1 MHTVTLKPS
10 KDKSLLRRHPW
21 VYANAIE
28 RVDGKPA
35 AGATVVVRAH
45 DGRFLARAAYSP
57 HSQIRLR
64 VWSFDEAEP
73 IDHAFFKRRVQR
85 AIAHRR
91 AFVSDTGA
99 VRLVFGEADGLP
111 GLIVDYYVA
120 QHAFVDAA
128 AAPASSKDPAKP
140 AVQQHTAAS
149 HEAEHGAHPALPAH
163 ADAPAAGAAR
173 PEAGAPRGQLVCQFM
188 AAGVEAWKDAIVAA
202 LVAATGCPNVYERS
216 DVSIR
221 EKEGLAQ
228 TTGVLAGDAPPDT
241 LITTENGVRYHVDVR
256 HGHKTGFYVDQRD
269 NRALVAQYARERDV
283 LNCFCYTGGFSLA
296 ALAGGAKRVVSIDSS
311 GDALALAQRNVT
323 ANGFDAARAEWLDAD
338 AFKTLRRLADD
349 GERFDLIVL
358 DPPKFAPSRE
368 HVERAARA
376 YKDINLSGFKLLRP
390 GGLLFTYSCSGAI
403 DMDLFQKI
411 VAGAA
416 ADARVDARILK
427 RLGAGVDHPLL
438 SAFPEGEY
446 LKGLLLQI
454 A

>member
-21 VYANAIE
+21 VYANAID

-35 AGATVVVRAH
+35 PGATVIVRAH
-45 DGRFLARAAYSP
+45 DGRFLARATYSP

-64 VWSFDEAEP
+64 VWSFDENEP

-85 AIAHRR
+85 ALAHRR
-91 AFVSDTGA
+91 AMISGTDA

-120 QHAFVDAA
+120 ARGAAHTGDAA
-128 AAPASSKDPAKP
+128 AR
-140 AVQQHTAAS
+140 AA
-149 HEAEHGAHPALPAH
+149 EG
-163 ADAPAAGAAR
+163 GAA
-173 PEAGAPRGQLVCQFM
+173 APVAPGDGEGRGQLVCQFM
-188 AAGVEAWKDAIVAA
+188 AAGVEHWKGAIVAA
-202 LVAATGCPNVYERS
+202 IVAATGCPNVYERS

-221 EKEGLAQ
+221 EKEGLEQ

-241 LITTENGVRYHVDVR
+241 LIANENGVLYHVDVR
-256 HGHKTGFYVDQRD
+256 NGHKTGFYVDQRE
-269 NRALVAQYARERDV
+269 NRALVAQYARDRDV

-296 ALAGGAKRVVSIDSS
+296 ALKGGAKRVVSIDSS
-311 GDALALAQRNVT
+311 GDALALAQRNVA
-323 ANGFDAARAEWLDAD
+323 ANGFDAARAQWLDAD
-338 AFKTLRRLADD
+338 AFKTLRRLVDE

-358 DPPKFAPSRE
+358 DPPKFAPTRDS
-368 HVERAARA
+368 VDRAARA
-376 YKDINLSGFKLLRP
+376 YKDVNLSGLKLLRP

-416 ADARVDARILK
+416 ADAKVDARILK

-438 SAFPEGEY
+438 TAFPEGEY

>member
-21 VYANAIE
+21 VYANAID

-35 AGATVVVRAH
+35 PGATVIVRAH

-64 VWSFDEAEP
+64 VWSFDENEP

-85 AIAHRR
+85 ALAHRR
-91 AFVSDTGA
+91 AMISGTDA

-120 QHAFVDAA
+120 ARGAAHTGDAA
-128 AAPASSKDPAKP
+128 AR
-140 AVQQHTAAS
+140 AA
-149 HEAEHGAHPALPAH
+149 EG
-163 ADAPAAGAAR
+163 GAA
-173 PEAGAPRGQLVCQFM
+173 APVAPGDGEGRGQLVCQFM
-188 AAGVEAWKDAIVAA
+188 AAGVEHWKGAIVAA
-202 LVAATGCPNVYERS
+202 IVAATGCPNVYERS

-221 EKEGLAQ
+221 EKEGLEQ

-241 LITTENGVRYHVDVR
+241 LIANENGVLYHVDVR
-256 HGHKTGFYVDQRD
+256 NGHKTGFYVDQRE
-269 NRALVAQYARERDV
+269 NRALVAQYARDRDV

-296 ALAGGAKRVVSIDSS
+296 ALKGGAKRVVSIDSS
-311 GDALALAQRNVT
+311 GDALALAQRNVA
-323 ANGFDAARAEWLDAD
+323 ANGFDAARAQWLDAD
-338 AFKTLRRLADD
+338 AFKTLRRLVDE

-358 DPPKFAPSRE
+358 DPPKFAPTRDS
-368 HVERAARA
+368 VDRAARA
-376 YKDINLSGFKLLRP
+376 YKDINLSGLKLLRP

-411 VAGAA
+411 VGGAA
-416 ADARVDARILK
+416 ADAKVDARILK

-438 SAFPEGEY
+438 TAFPEGEY

>member
-1 MHTVTLKPS
+1 MITVTLKPS
-10 KDKSLLRRHPW
+10 KEKSLLRRHPW

-28 RVDGKPA
+28 RVDGKPE
-35 AGATVVVRAH
+35 AGATVIVRAH

-57 HSQIRLR
+57 QSQIRAR

-85 AIAHRR
+85 ALAHRQTM
-91 AFVSDTGA
+91 VHNTGA

-111 GLIVDYYVA
+111 GLIVDYYIA
-120 QHAFVDAA
+120 DDA
-128 AAPASSKDPAKP
+128 SK
-140 AVQQHTAAS
+140 
-149 HEAEHGAHPALPAH
+149 
-163 ADAPAAGAAR
+163 
-173 PEAGAPRGQLVCQFM
+173 RGQLVCQFM

-202 LVAATGCPNVYERS
+202 LTGATGCPNVYERS

-221 EKEGLAQ
+221 EKEGLQQ
-228 TTGVLAGDAPPDT
+228 TTGVLAGDAPPGT
-241 LITTENGVRYHVDVR
+241 LIASENGVRYHVDV
-256 HGHKTGFYVDQRD
+256 HNGHKTGFYVDQRD
-269 NRALVAQYARERDV
+269 NRALVQQYAQDREV

-296 ALAGGAKRVVSIDSS
+296 ALKGGAKRVVSIDSS
-311 GDALALAQRNVT
+311 GDALAIAQQNVEI
-323 ANGFDAARAEWLDAD
+323 NGFDPARATWLDAD
-338 AFKTLRRLADD
+338 AFKTLRRLYDE

-368 HVERAARA
+368 HVDRAARA
-376 YKDINLSGFKLLRP
+376 YKDINLTGLKLLRP

-403 DMDLFQKI
+403 DAELFQKI
-411 VAGAA
+411 VSSAA
-416 ADARVDARILK
+416 SDARVDARILK

-438 SAFPEGEY
+438 TAFPEGEY

>member
-21 VYANAIE
+21 VYANAID

-35 AGATVVVRAH
+35 PGATVIVRGH

-64 VWSFDEAEP
+64 VWSFDENEP

-85 AIAHRR
+85 ALAHRR
-91 AFVSDTGA
+91 AMISGTDA

-120 QHAFVDAA
+120 ARGAAHTGDAA
-128 AAPASSKDPAKP
+128 AR
-140 AVQQHTAAS
+140 AA
-149 HEAEHGAHPALPAH
+149 EG
-163 ADAPAAGAAR
+163 GAA
-173 PEAGAPRGQLVCQFM
+173 APVAPGDGEGRGQLVCQFM
-188 AAGVEAWKDAIVAA
+188 AAGVEHWKGAIVAA

-221 EKEGLAQ
+221 EKEGLEQ

-241 LITTENGVRYHVDVR
+241 LIANENGVLYHVDVR
-256 HGHKTGFYVDQRD
+256 NGHKTGFYVDQRE
-269 NRALVAQYARERDV
+269 NRALVAQYARDRDV

-296 ALAGGAKRVVSIDSS
+296 ALKGGAKRVVSIDSS
-311 GDALALAQRNVT
+311 GDALALAQRNVA
-323 ANGFDAARAEWLDAD
+323 ANGFDAARAQWLDAD
-338 AFKTLRRLADD
+338 AFKTLRRLVDE

-358 DPPKFAPSRE
+358 DPPKFAPTRDS
-368 HVERAARA
+368 VDRAARA
-376 YKDINLSGFKLLRP
+376 YKDINLSGLKLLRP

-416 ADARVDARILK
+416 ADAKVDARILK

-438 SAFPEGEY
+438 TAFPEGEY

>member
-21 VYANAIE
+21 VYANAID

-35 AGATVVVRAH
+35 PGATVIVRAH

-64 VWSFDEAEP
+64 VWSFDENEP

-85 AIAHRR
+85 ALAHRR
-91 AFVSDTGA
+91 AMISGTDA

-120 QHAFVDAA
+120 ARGAAHTGDAA
-128 AAPASSKDPAKP
+128 AR
-140 AVQQHTAAS
+140 AA
-149 HEAEHGAHPALPAH
+149 EG
-163 ADAPAAGAAR
+163 GAA
-173 PEAGAPRGQLVCQFM
+173 APVAPGDGEGRGQLVCQFM
-188 AAGVEAWKDAIVAA
+188 AAGVEHWKGAIVAA

-221 EKEGLAQ
+221 EKEGLEQ
-228 TTGVLAGDAPPDT
+228 TTGVLAGDTPPDT
-241 LITTENGVRYHVDVR
+241 LIANENGVLYHVDVR
-256 HGHKTGFYVDQRD
+256 NGHKTGFYVDQRE
-269 NRALVAQYARERDV
+269 NRALVAQYARDRDV

-296 ALAGGAKRVVSIDSS
+296 ALKGGAKRVVSIDSS
-311 GDALALAQRNVT
+311 GDALALAQRNVA
-323 ANGFDAARAEWLDAD
+323 ANGFDAARAQWLDAD
-338 AFKTLRRLADD
+338 AFKTLRRLVDE

-358 DPPKFAPSRE
+358 DPPKFAPTRDS
-368 HVERAARA
+368 VDRAARA
-376 YKDINLSGFKLLRP
+376 YKDINLSGLKLLRP

-416 ADARVDARILK
+416 ADAKVDARILK

-438 SAFPEGEY
+438 TAFPEGEY

>member
-21 VYANAIE
+21 VYANAID

-35 AGATVVVRAH
+35 PGATVIVRAH

-64 VWSFDEAEP
+64 VWSFDENEP

-85 AIAHRR
+85 ALAHRR
-91 AFVSDTGA
+91 AMISGTDA

-120 QHAFVDAA
+120 ARGAAHTGDAA
-128 AAPASSKDPAKP
+128 AR
-140 AVQQHTAAS
+140 AA
-149 HEAEHGAHPALPAH
+149 EG
-163 ADAPAAGAAR
+163 GAA
-173 PEAGAPRGQLVCQFM
+173 APVAPGDGEGRGQLVCQFM
-188 AAGVEAWKDAIVAA
+188 AAGVEHWKGAIVAA

-221 EKEGLAQ
+221 EKEGLEQ

-241 LITTENGVRYHVDVR
+241 LIANENGVLYHVDVR
-256 HGHKTGFYVDQRD
+256 NGHKTGFYVDQRE
-269 NRALVAQYARERDV
+269 NRALVAQYARDRDV

-296 ALAGGAKRVVSIDSS
+296 ALKGGAKRVVSIDSS
-311 GDALALAQRNVT
+311 GDALALAQRNVA
-323 ANGFDAARAEWLDAD
+323 ANGFDAARAQWLDAD
-338 AFKTLRRLADD
+338 AFKTLRRLVDE

-358 DPPKFAPSRE
+358 DPPKFAPTRDS
-368 HVERAARA
+368 VDRAARA
-376 YKDINLSGFKLLRP
+376 YKDINLSGLKLLRP

-416 ADARVDARILK
+416 AGAKVDARILK

-438 SAFPEGEY
+438 TAFPEGEY